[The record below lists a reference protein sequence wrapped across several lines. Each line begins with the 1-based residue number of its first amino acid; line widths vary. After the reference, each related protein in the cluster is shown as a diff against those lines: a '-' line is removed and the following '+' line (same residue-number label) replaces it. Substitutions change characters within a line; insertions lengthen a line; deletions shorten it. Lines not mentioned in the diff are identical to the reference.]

1 MKSSVTKD
9 GLMLPPRIWSVY
21 HPRWGAAW
29 CGTNVKKADL
39 FVMTPEEFA
48 AVYPLVLRWIR
59 QTLADHAQSAKPVA
73 SRGFKRLPL
82 YFSQQL
88 LDTTKVVPVLRVP
101 VPLPRVLVRREGTLL
116 GSRVFLA
123 FICMGAVTCIKE
135 TSPRPKS
142 PRLSAGRPSSFAA
155 SIWSGASH
163 PSLLSACRSWRVAAI
178 KSRFFRELAAW
189 MRSSRANDHRGSER
203 SSMGSSLSMRR
214 MLSATVRTVGRSPWP
229 RIPDELR

>member
-1 MKSSVTKD
+1 MGSS
-9 GLMLPPRIWSVY
+9 
-21 HPRWGAAW
+21 W

-101 VPLPRVLVRREGTLL
+101 VPPL
-116 GSRVFLA
+116 
-123 FICMGAVTCIKE
+123 
-135 TSPRPKS
+135 
-142 PRLSAGRPSSFAA
+142 
-155 SIWSGASH
+155 
-163 PSLLSACRSWRVAAI
+163 
-178 KSRFFRELAAW
+178 
-189 MRSSRANDHRGSER
+189 
-203 SSMGSSLSMRR
+203 SSMGLQRFRDFEHGNFHGITYIDTIFLKRTRATDEELHFHELIHVVQWRLLGPERFLKQYADGLERFGYRDSPLEEMAYAVEAEFARSKQAFNAEALVLRELR
-214 MLSATVRTVGRSPWP
+214 QLSA
-229 RIPDELR
+229 L

>member
-9 GLMLPPRIWSVY
+9 GLTLPPRIWSVY

-88 LDTTKVVPVLRVP
+88 LDTAKVVPVLRVP
-101 VPLPRVLVRREGTLL
+101 VPPLSSIGLRRFSDFEQGDWDGITYMDIIFLKRPKVANEELHFHELIHVVQWRLL
-116 GSRVFLA
+116 GPERFLKMYADGLERFGYRDSPLERMAYSAAAQFGRSKQA
-123 FICMGAVTCIKE
+123 FDAQSVVLRE
-135 TSPRPKS
+135 LRQ
-142 PRLSAGRPSSFAA
+142 LSA
-155 SIWSGASH
+155 
-163 PSLLSACRSWRVAAI
+163 L
-178 KSRFFRELAAW
+178 
-189 MRSSRANDHRGSER
+189 
-203 SSMGSSLSMRR
+203 
-214 MLSATVRTVGRSPWP
+214 
-229 RIPDELR
+229 